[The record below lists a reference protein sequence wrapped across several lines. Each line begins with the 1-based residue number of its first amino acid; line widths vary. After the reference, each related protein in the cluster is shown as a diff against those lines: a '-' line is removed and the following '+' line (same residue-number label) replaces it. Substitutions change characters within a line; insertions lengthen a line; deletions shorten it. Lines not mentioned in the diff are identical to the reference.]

1 MGVDD
6 KKMFRE
12 GYQRNSKWN
21 VERLIKKEV
30 EFPGLIKKNLC
41 GVSRHGGQW
50 FFKKNSTA
58 FQGVFMDFL

>member
-1 MGVDD
+1 MGYS
-6 KKMFRE
+6 KKTNTE
-12 GYQRNSKWN
+12 QRWVLMTKKCS
-21 VERLIKKEV
+21 ERGIKEV